1 MTEEYKRD
9 ENGVYEEL
17 NPCLETSEEKCIFS
31 EVESIK
37 ISIEDLND
45 RFERIADKIEDIK
58 KPLDLEV
65 RAARAIEV
73 LDKFDNYMRNL
84 EKSNIMVNEL
94 KGQVALVRAS
104 MNKADRYQQTIH
116 EKYKKALKAL
126 ALGMRDTDSE

>member
-1 MTEEYKRD
+1 MTNKYKRD

-17 NPCLETSEEKCIFS
+17 NPCLETSEEKCIFY

-65 RAARAIEV
+65 RAARAIEI

-94 KGQVALVRAS
+94 KGQVALVRAA
-104 MNKADRYQQTIH
+104 MNKTDTYQKSMH